1 MQYQE
6 LLFNLILP
14 IFFILQSR
22 VYKIGISVASN
33 PMRVLDNF
41 IMCGMESARI
51 VWRCFF
57 LSERSRLCSDNVP
70 IMFRYALWSFSGVFR
85 GRNGG
90 YSEGYSEM
98 IYAKNGQFYRLDG
111 SDSAG

>member
-22 VYKIGISVASN
+22 VYKIGISAASN

-51 VWRCFF
+51 VFGCFF
-57 LSERSRLCSDNVP
+57 LSRRSRLCYDNVP

-90 YSEGYSEM
+90 YMEGYSEM